1 MIKYNNSLYLTNLI
15 QTQRQLEKYI
25 ETIIHDSYLAIDTE
39 FKRIDTY
46 YPELCLVQIA
56 TSHSIECID
65 VLSIDNL
72 EPLFEKIYNKK
83 MLWIVHSARQDIEAL
98 FKLSKRIPYALFD
111 TQIAASLL
119 NYPVQIS
126 YQALTEELQG
136 IRLKKDHT
144 RFDWTIRPL
153 PKSVI
158 DYALD
163 DVRYLI
169 PNYKKLVN
177 ELKLNN
183 KTKWQEEDSAYLLDP
198 SLYDLSIEQV
208 WNKTKGISRLSKRHQ
223 KEVMKLVAWREK
235 NAKDK
240 NIPRKWVMADD
251 KLINYACGKN
261 KLSEK
266 SQKSFDEFLINSK
279 NNFMVK
285 DLVKINKS
293 LNASERLTK
302 KELQGKIKMIAK
314 KYNLPP
320 EIIITSKSQTKFI
333 RGDTNISFC
342 RGWRAEI
349 FNKE

>member
-1 MIKYNNSLYLTNLI
+1 MI

-25 ETIIHDSYLAIDTE
+25 ETIIHDSSLAIDTE
-39 FKRIDTY
+39 FKRVNTY
-46 YPELCLVQIA
+46 YPELCLIQIA
-56 TSHSIECID
+56 TTHSVECID
-65 VLSIDNL
+65 VLAIDNL
-72 EPLFEKIYNKK
+72 EPLFEKFYNKK
-83 MLWIVHSARQDIEAL
+83 TLWIVHSARQDIEAL
-98 FKLSKRIPYALFD
+98 FKLSKRIPNTLFD

-126 YQALTEELQG
+126 YQALTEKLQG
-136 IRLKKDHT
+136 IRVKKDHT

-169 PNYKKLVN
+169 PNFKKLVN

-183 KTKWQEEDSAYLLDP
+183 KTQWQEEDSTYLLEP
-198 SLYDLSIEQV
+198 SLYDLPIEQV
-208 WNKTKGISRLSKRHQ
+208 WNKTKGISLLPKKHQ
-223 KEVMKLVAWREK
+223 EEAMKLVAWREN

-240 NIPRKWVMADD
+240 DTPRKWIMSDD
-251 KLINYACGKN
+251 KLLNYACGEN

-266 SQKSFDEFLINSK
+266 SQKKFDEFIINSK
-279 NNFMVK
+279 NNFIVK
-285 DLVKINKS
+285 DLVKISKP
-293 LNASERLTK
+293 LNASERLAK
-302 KELQGKIKMIAK
+302 KELQENIKMIAK

-349 FNKE
+349 FNKEKLNAK

>member
-1 MIKYNNSLYLTNLI
+1 MTNLI

-83 MLWIVHSARQDIEAL
+83 TLWIVHSARQDIEAL
-98 FKLSKRIPYALFD
+98 FKLSKQIPNALFD

-126 YQALTEELQG
+126 YKALTEELQG
-136 IRLKKDHT
+136 VHLKKDHT

-153 PKSVI
+153 PKSVL

-208 WNKTKGISRLSKRHQ
+208 WNKTKGVSRLSKKHQ
-223 KEVMKLVAWREK
+223 EEAMKLVAWREK
-235 NAKDK
+235 NAKEK
-240 NIPRKWVMADD
+240 NIPRKWIMADK
-251 KLINYACGKN
+251 KLIDYACGKN

-266 SQKSFDEFLINSK
+266 SQKSFDEFIINSK
-279 NNFMVK
+279 NNFTIK
-285 DLVKINKS
+285 DLAKINKP
-293 LNASERLTK
+293 LNASEKNAK
-302 KELQGKIKMIAK
+302 KELQRNIKMIAK
-314 KYNLPP
+314 KYKLPT

-342 RGWRAEI
+342 RGWRAKI
-349 FNKE
+349 FNKEEINAK

>member
-1 MIKYNNSLYLTNLI
+1 LI

-98 FKLSKRIPYALFD
+98 FKLSKRIPNALFD

-126 YQALTEELQG
+126 YKALTEELQG
-136 IRLKKDHT
+136 VHLKKDHT

-153 PKSVI
+153 PKSVL

-208 WNKTKGISRLSKRHQ
+208 WNKTKGVSRLSKKHQ
-223 KEVMKLVAWREK
+223 EEAMKLVAWREK
-235 NAKDK
+235 NAKEK
-240 NIPRKWVMADD
+240 NIPRKWIMADK
-251 KLINYACGKN
+251 KLIDYACGKN

-266 SQKSFDEFLINSK
+266 SQKSFDEFIINSK
-279 NNFMVK
+279 NNFTIK
-285 DLVKINKS
+285 DLAKINKP
-293 LNASERLTK
+293 LNASEKNAK
-302 KELQGKIKMIAK
+302 KELQRNIKMIAK
-314 KYNLPP
+314 KYKLPT

-349 FNKE
+349 FNKEKLNAK

>member
-1 MIKYNNSLYLTNLI
+1 MI

-83 MLWIVHSARQDIEAL
+83 TLWIVHSARQDIEAL
-98 FKLSKRIPYALFD
+98 FKLSKQIPNALFD

-126 YQALTEELQG
+126 YKALTEELQG
-136 IRLKKDHT
+136 VHLKKDHT

-169 PNYKKLVN
+169 PNYKKLLN

-183 KTKWQEEDSAYLLDP
+183 KTQWQEEDSACLLKP

-208 WNKTKGISRLSKRHQ
+208 LNKTKGISRLSKRYQ
-223 KEVMKLVAWREK
+223 EQAMKLVAWREK

-240 NIPRKWVMADD
+240 NIPRKWIMADD
-251 KLINYACGKN
+251 ELLNYACGEN

-266 SQKSFDEFLINSK
+266 SQKSFNEFLINSK
-279 NNFMVK
+279 NSFIVK
-285 DLVKINKS
+285 DIVKINKP
-293 LNASERLTK
+293 LNASEKCAK
-302 KELQGKIKMIAK
+302 KELQRNIKMIAK

-349 FNKE
+349 FNKEKNNAK

>member
-1 MIKYNNSLYLTNLI
+1 MI

-25 ETIIHDSYLAIDTE
+25 ETITHDLCLAIDTE

-56 TSHSIECID
+56 TTHSIECID

-72 EPLFEKIYNKK
+72 EPLFEKIYDNNT
-83 MLWIVHSARQDIEAL
+83 LWIVHSARQDIEAL
-98 FKLSKRIPYALFD
+98 LKLSKRIPNALFD
-111 TQIAASLL
+111 TQIAASIL

-136 IRLKKDHT
+136 IRVKKDHT

-169 PNYKKLVN
+169 PNYKKLLN

-183 KTKWQEEDSAYLLDP
+183 KTQWQEEDSACLLKP
-198 SLYDLSIEQV
+198 SLYDLPIEQV
-208 WNKTKGISRLSKRHQ
+208 LNKTKGISRLSKRYQ
-223 KEVMKLVAWREK
+223 EQAMKLVAWREK

-240 NIPRKWVMADD
+240 NIPRKWIMADD
-251 KLINYACGKN
+251 ELLNYACGEN

-266 SQKSFDEFLINSK
+266 SQKSFNEFLINSK
-279 NNFMVK
+279 NNFIVK
-285 DLVKINKS
+285 DLVKINKP
-293 LNASERLTK
+293 LNASEKCAK
-302 KELQGKIKMIAK
+302 KELQRNIKMIAK

-349 FNKE
+349 FNKEKNNAK

>member
-1 MIKYNNSLYLTNLI
+1 MI

-56 TSHSIECID
+56 TSHYIECID

-83 MLWIVHSARQDIEAL
+83 TLWIVHSARQDIEAL
-98 FKLSKRIPYALFD
+98 FKLSKQIPNALFD

-126 YQALTEELQG
+126 YKALTEELQG
-136 IRLKKDHT
+136 VHLKKDHT

-153 PKSVI
+153 PKSVL

-208 WNKTKGISRLSKRHQ
+208 WNKTKGVSRLSKKHQ
-223 KEVMKLVAWREK
+223 EEAMKLVAWREK
-235 NAKDK
+235 NAKEK
-240 NIPRKWVMADD
+240 NIPRKWIMADK
-251 KLINYACGKN
+251 KLIDYACGKN

-279 NNFMVK
+279 NNFAIILIFSCNSFLAILSDAFK
-285 DLVKINKS
+285 GLFIISKS
-293 LNASERLTK
+293 LTIKLFF
-302 KELQGKIKMIAK
+302 ELIR
-314 KYNLPP
+314 NS
-320 EIIITSKSQTKFI
+320 SKLFLDFFDSLFFPQ
-333 RGDTNISFC
+333 
-342 RGWRAEI
+342 A
-349 FNKE
+349 